1 MTVCTYTILGGGFK
15 YFLFSFLF
23 GKIPILTHIFQ
34 MGFNHQLAILF
45 NLFGGGGSGSRYPG
59 PAMENAKQLIEL
71 GFGRQQAMET
81 TSETAVTLL

>member
-1 MTVCTYTILGGGFK
+1 MF
-15 YFLFSFLF
+15 YFHSYL

-34 MGFNHQLAILF
+34 MGWFNHQLAILF